1 MRLTEQR
8 AEVTAG
14 IMVKEEKLRQAC
26 GEIRSLKGIV
36 QRLKAELFD
45 LGELRHKLEEM
56 EHEVNNP
63 DEI

>member
-8 AEVTAG
+8 AEVTAE

-26 GEIRSLKGIV
+26 REIRSLKGIV

-45 LGELRHKLEEM
+45 LGELRCKLEEM
-56 EHEVNNP
+56 EHEVDNP